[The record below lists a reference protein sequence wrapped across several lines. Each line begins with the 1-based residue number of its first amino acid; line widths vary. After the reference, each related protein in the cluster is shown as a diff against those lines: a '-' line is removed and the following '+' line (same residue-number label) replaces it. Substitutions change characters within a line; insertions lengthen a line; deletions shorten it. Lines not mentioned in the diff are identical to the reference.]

1 MREPVRNEGP
11 EPPPDYSSEKGVRPD
26 IASGHRQA
34 ETRPRHGTAAGITI
48 PSSRKPPRH
57 RRQRTW
63 AVHGDVSAHFHGT
76 KRRQA
81 VRRAAAGDGLHM
93 SRRCRRQLRAGSAK
107 RKSCRRIVR
116 KTGRQDRYGRQTMQA
131 DTIRR
136 ARRYFRSGPVASPS
150 PKRSVRRTDGR
161 LIRQK
166 RPEDRFEAVFG
177 ASWLW
182 ECYSSAEP
190 GSATRMRPQYSQII
204 TFLP

>member
-1 MREPVRNEGP
+1 MTLPKRVCGRTSHPVIDKPKSVPGTGR
-11 EPPPDYSSEKGVRPD
+11 RP
-26 IASGHRQA
+26 ASRSRQA
-34 ETRPRHGTAAGITI
+34 A
-48 PSSRKPPRH
+48 SRTRH

-63 AVHGDVSAHFHGT
+63 AVHGDESARFHGT

-81 VRRAAAGDGLHM
+81 VRRSAAGDGLHM

-182 ECYSSAEP
+182 ECYSSAES